1 MNVRKGETIV
11 HELLTRNVG
20 EDKDWEH
27 LGYYDTHDAAMAR
40 AFETVAGLSYNPY
53 SREAS
58 SMTVHVS
65 TCASYHNKA
74 TSIMVTAPVCREQ
87 VLDLDGR
94 VIGSE
99 RVRRTSGLVWEYRIQ
114 HARIKVTPI
123 NTTGE

>member
-11 HELLTRNVG
+11 HELLTRNVS
-20 EDKDWEH
+20 EDKDWQH
-27 LGYYDTHDAAMAR
+27 LGYYNTYAAAMER
-40 AFETVAGLSYNPY
+40 AFVTVASIAYNSY

-74 TSIMVTAPVCREQ
+74 TSIIVTAPVCREQ

-99 RVRRTSGLVWEYRIQ
+99 RVKRTSGLVWEYRIQ
-114 HARIKVTPI
+114 HARIKVTPG
-123 NTTGE
+123 NV